1 MYSVSNK
8 AKSKTQEVVGRSK
21 LVRGRR
27 HLSNIRTLVKGSA
40 AVGDESDDENEGDR
54 GATSL
59 CYKEG
64 INCTAP
70 QHMIIPRHLSE

>member
-8 AKSKTQEVVGRSK
+8 AYSKRGRSK
-21 LVRGRR
+21 LVGGIR

-54 GATSL
+54 GATL
-59 CYKEG
+59 PCYKVG

-70 QHMIIPRHLSE
+70 QHMIIPSQLS

>member
-8 AKSKTQEVVGRSK
+8 AQSKTQEAVGRSK